1 MPGIIDLADVER
13 DIADI
18 GKTVNEDTIVNPRSG
33 SDYDSLPKVVRE
45 AKENMETA
53 TETIVASTEI
63 KSTEFMNDL
72 ATRYLALSLKG
83 DWQAA
88 TAYVVK
94 DLVFVENI
102 TYICLVGHISSSS
115 FQNDLNAGKWFI
127 YQGATQV
134 DLQNYTPLSKDYPK
148 VLGERSIRFDLVHR
162 NGALRYG
169 LNDPLPLDDNDK
181 HHFRGLSNKDAWAD
195 ENIGA
200 GSVALG
206 RNGCSKAYLSTT
218 YGHDCIV
225 YGAAGLAGGAG
236 SCAGNPDDPENDHD
250 YGYCAFAFGKNT
262 LAMGRIS
269 NAMGEECE
277 ARSKHSSVN
286 GYKAIAGQ
294 ALPEH
299 PDYLPDGAEGVV
311 AHAHGYQVEAYGN
324 FAVALG
330 AFIKAYNGSMV
341 IGTGAITE
349 EGIIE
354 LILSKRGVAIG
365 YNVDIPT
372 IFCKEGPGVEGAH
385 AWVGFNTD
393 NPVSKYDH
401 RLGQSDTVSYTID
414 AEGSNS
420 TLVAFEVKGLLGN
433 GTYGSLHNV
442 IVTHTNAGQPYGIVQ
457 YRLNGQE
464 YLTVDQTRR
473 PKFTKEVESLLGFM
487 VAGDRVIGGQM
498 PAIADLPST
507 ATLEDVIAKVNVLLA
522 SLREESGHGLIA
534 K

>member
-45 AKENMETA
+45 AKANMETA

-102 TYICLVGHISSSS
+102 TYICLVGHTSSSN
-115 FQNDLNAGKWFI
+115 FQNDLNAGKWFV

-134 DLQNYTPLSKDYPK
+134 DLQNYLPK
-148 VLGERSIRFDLVHR
+148 TAEFSPVLGSPVRFKL
-162 NGALRYG
+162 NPIMASFLYG
-169 LNDPLPLDDNDK
+169 ISDPIHKDDELNN
-181 HHFRGLSNKDAWAD
+181 FRGLNNQNAWH
-195 ENIGA
+195 ESNIGIGGFA
-200 GSVALG
+200 VG
-206 RNGCSKAYLSTT
+206 RNNVPFAYLSNAF
-218 YGHDCIV
+218 GHDCV
-225 YGAAGLAGGAG
+225 AYGVASMVGGAG
-236 SCAGNPDDPENDHD
+236 SATGNPDDPNESTGK
-250 YGYCAFAFGKNT
+250 YGYCGFVWGKNT
-262 LAMGRIS
+262 LGPGRIS
-269 NAMGEECE
+269 NAMGELCK
-277 ARSKHSSVN
+277 AISKLSSVN
-286 GYKAIAGQ
+286 GYKAIAGP
-294 ALPEH
+294 ALPDH
-299 PDYLPDGAEGVV
+299 PDYLPDGAEGV
-311 AHAHGYQVEAYGN
+311 AARAYGYEVEAFGN
-324 FAVALG
+324 FAVAMG
-330 AFIKAYNGSMV
+330 AFLKAFNGAML
-341 IGTGAITE
+341 IGKGAITE
-349 EGIIE
+349 KGIFE
-354 LILSKRGVAIG
+354 LILSKRGVGIG
-365 YNVDIPT
+365 YNVDLPT

-401 RLGQSDTVSYTID
+401 RLEQSDTVSYTID
-414 AEGSNS
+414 AQGSNS
-420 TLVAFEVKGLLGN
+420 TLVAFEVKGLLAN
-433 GTYGSLHNV
+433 GKYGSLHNV

-464 YLTVDQTRR
+464 YLTVDQTRI